1 MGWRA
6 AALLF
11 IIVVLVVSAFAVA
24 TGRVSP
30 SAAMGFLVLLPLVPP

>member
-24 TGRVSP
+24 TGRVTP
-30 SAAMGFLVLLPLVPP
+30 AAAMGFLVLLPLVPP